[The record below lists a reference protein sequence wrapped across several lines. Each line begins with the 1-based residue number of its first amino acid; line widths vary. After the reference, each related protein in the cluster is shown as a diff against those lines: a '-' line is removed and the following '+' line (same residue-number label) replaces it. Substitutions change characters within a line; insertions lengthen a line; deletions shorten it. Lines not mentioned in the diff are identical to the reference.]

1 MQHTL
6 LSAATRAICGRKE
19 LASLG
24 GRAKSKIPN
33 FIYLHFLVMNLQDVF
48 KKIELALTPEKV
60 ELASMSL
67 ADGTMVEAEVFEAGA
82 NVFLVGGDGEKI
94 AAPVG
99 EHSLEDGRIL
109 VIEEEGVIKEIKE
122 APVEEV
128 TIEVEAAEEEAPEV
142 TIADL
147 LGLVEGLREEV
158 EMMKQKMA
166 EMPVVEE
173 EKEEVGVAMAA
184 QRPIVA
190 APVEKKH
197 ELKFHIGAD
206 RVSNTKDR
214 VFSKLFNN

>member
-1 MQHTL
+1 M
-6 LSAATRAICGRKE
+6 
-19 LASLG
+19 
-24 GRAKSKIPN
+24 AKRRSKIPN
-33 FIYLHFLVMNLQDVF
+33 LTNNNFLGMNLQDVF

-99 EHSLEDGRIL
+99 EHKLEDGRIL
-109 VIEEEGVIKEIKE
+109 VIEEEGIIKEIKE
-122 APVEEV
+122 AAAEEEATVE
-128 TIEVEAAEEEAPEV
+128 IEVEAAEEVDPEM

-147 LGLVEGLREEV
+147 VGLVQGLREEV

-173 EKEEVGVAMAA
+173 KKEEEVEVAMAA
-184 QRPIVA
+184 QKPIVA

-197 ELKFHIGAD
+197 ELKFHIGAE
-206 RVSNTKDR
+206 RVANTKDR
-214 VFSKLFNN
+214 VFSKLFQ

>member
-1 MQHTL
+1 
-6 LSAATRAICGRKE
+6 
-19 LASLG
+19 
-24 GRAKSKIPN
+24 
-33 FIYLHFLVMNLQDVF
+33 MNLQDVF

-99 EHSLEDGRIL
+99 EHKLEDGRVL
-109 VIEEEGVIKEIKE
+109 VIEEEGIIKEIKE
-122 APVEEV
+122 AAEEAAVE
-128 TIEVEAAEEEAPEV
+128 IEVEAAEEVAPEM

-147 LGLVEGLREEV
+147 VGLVEGLREEV

-166 EMPVVEE
+166 EMPVIEEKKEE
-173 EKEEVGVAMAA
+173 EVEVAMAA

-197 ELKFHIGAD
+197 ELKFHIGAE

-214 VFSKLFNN
+214 VFSKLFQ

>member
-1 MQHTL
+1 
-6 LSAATRAICGRKE
+6 
-19 LASLG
+19 
-24 GRAKSKIPN
+24 
-33 FIYLHFLVMNLQDVF
+33 MNLQDVF

-99 EHSLEDGRIL
+99 EHKLEDGRIL
-109 VIEEEGVIKEIKE
+109 VIEEEGIIKEIKE
-122 APVEEV
+122 AAAEEEAAVE
-128 TIEVEAAEEEAPEV
+128 IEVEAAEEVAPEM

-147 LGLVEGLREEV
+147 VGLVEGLREEV

-166 EMPVVEE
+166 EMPVVDEDIE
-173 EKEEVGVAMAA
+173 GEVEVAMAA
-184 QRPIVA
+184 QKPIVA

-197 ELKFHIGAD
+197 ELKFHIGAE

-214 VFSKLFNN
+214 VFSKLFQ

>member
-1 MQHTL
+1 
-6 LSAATRAICGRKE
+6 
-19 LASLG
+19 
-24 GRAKSKIPN
+24 
-33 FIYLHFLVMNLQDVF
+33 MNLQDVF

-99 EHSLEDGRIL
+99 EHKLEDGRIL
-109 VIEEEGVIKEIKE
+109 VIEEEGIIKEIKE
-122 APVEEV
+122 AAAEEEATVE
-128 TIEVEAAEEEAPEV
+128 IEVEAAEEVAPEM

-147 LGLVEGLREEV
+147 VGLVQGLREEV

-166 EMPVVEE
+166 EMPVIEEKKEE
-173 EKEEVGVAMAA
+173 EVEVAMAA

-197 ELKFHIGAD
+197 ELKFHIGAE

-214 VFSKLFNN
+214 VFSKLFQ

>member
-1 MQHTL
+1 
-6 LSAATRAICGRKE
+6 
-19 LASLG
+19 
-24 GRAKSKIPN
+24 
-33 FIYLHFLVMNLQDVF
+33 MNLQDVF

-99 EHSLEDGRIL
+99 EHSLEDGRVL
-109 VIEEEGVIKEIKE
+109 VIEEEGIIKEIKE
-122 APVEEV
+122 AAEEA
-128 TIEVEAAEEEAPEV
+128 TIEVEVEAAEEVAPEM

-147 LGLVEGLREEV
+147 VGLVEGLREEV

-166 EMPVVEE
+166 EMPVIEEKKEE
-173 EKEEVGVAMAA
+173 EVAVAMAA
-184 QRPIVA
+184 QKPIVA

-197 ELKFHIGAD
+197 ELKFHIGAE

-214 VFSKLFNN
+214 VFSKLFQ

>member
-1 MQHTL
+1 
-6 LSAATRAICGRKE
+6 
-19 LASLG
+19 
-24 GRAKSKIPN
+24 
-33 FIYLHFLVMNLQDVF
+33 MNLQDVF

-99 EHSLEDGRIL
+99 EHKLEDGRIL
-109 VIEEEGVIKEIKE
+109 VIEEEGIIKEIKE
-122 APVEEV
+122 AAEEA
-128 TIEVEAAEEEAPEV
+128 TIEVEVEAAEEAEPEM
-142 TIADL
+142 TIKD
-147 LGLVEGLREEV
+147 LVEMVSALREEV
-158 EMMKQKMA
+158 EMMKQEMGKKQEMA
-166 EMPVVEE
+166 EEVVAAEE
-173 EKEEVGVAMAA
+173 PSEVEVAMAA
-184 QRPIVA
+184 QKPIVA

>member
-1 MQHTL
+1 
-6 LSAATRAICGRKE
+6 
-19 LASLG
+19 
-24 GRAKSKIPN
+24 
-33 FIYLHFLVMNLQDVF
+33 MNLQDVF

-99 EHSLEDGRIL
+99 EHKLEDGRIL
-109 VIEEEGVIKEIKE
+109 VIEEEGIIKEIKE
-122 APVEEV
+122 AAEEA
-128 TIEVEAAEEEAPEV
+128 TIEVEVEAAEEVAPEM

-147 LGLVEGLREEV
+147 VGLVEGLREEV

-166 EMPVVEE
+166 EMPVVDEDIE
-173 EKEEVGVAMAA
+173 GEVEVAMAA
-184 QRPIVA
+184 QKPIVA

>member
-1 MQHTL
+1 M
-6 LSAATRAICGRKE
+6 
-19 LASLG
+19 
-24 GRAKSKIPN
+24 AKRRSKIPN
-33 FIYLHFLVMNLQDVF
+33 LTNNNFLGMNLQDVF

-99 EHSLEDGRIL
+99 EHKLEDGRVL
-109 VIEEEGVIKEIKE
+109 VIEEEGIIKEIKE
-122 APVEEV
+122 AAAEEEATV
-128 TIEVEAAEEEAPEV
+128 DIEVEAAEEVAPEM

-147 LGLVEGLREEV
+147 VGLVQGLREEV

-173 EKEEVGVAMAA
+173 KKEEEVEVAMAA
-184 QRPIVA
+184 QKPIVA

-197 ELKFHIGAD
+197 ELKFHIGAE
-206 RVSNTKDR
+206 RVANTKDR
-214 VFSKLFNN
+214 VFSKLFQ

>member
-1 MQHTL
+1 M
-6 LSAATRAICGRKE
+6 
-19 LASLG
+19 
-24 GRAKSKIPN
+24 AKRRSKIPN
-33 FIYLHFLVMNLQDVF
+33 LTNNNFLGMNLQDVF

-99 EHSLEDGRIL
+99 EHKLEDGRIL
-109 VIEEEGVIKEIKE
+109 VIEEEGIIKEIKE
-122 APVEEV
+122 AAAEEEATVE
-128 TIEVEAAEEEAPEV
+128 IEVEAAEEVAPEM

-147 LGLVEGLREEV
+147 VGLVQGLREEV

-166 EMPVVEE
+166 EMPVIDEDIEGEVE
-173 EKEEVGVAMAA
+173 VAMAA
-184 QRPIVA
+184 QKPIVA

-197 ELKFHIGAD
+197 ELKFHIGAE

-214 VFSKLFNN
+214 VFSKLFQ